1 MFWSI
6 VYNSNGD
13 DMKKVVNEYIYD
25 LKMLKKFYKVNLQT
39 NFFLVLLMLV
49 LLSTISSF
57 LDKDISFGIF
67 SLVVFLLGCIYYF
80 FFPNILA
87 TISYRRLLTKNNN
100 QEMHIKVTVNEKEI
114 FVKNNLS
121 KQKDKYLLE
130 DIKKVRKKKDII
142 CMLTKEKVGILLAKE
157 GFKTGDIDVLFSI
170 LANAK
175 SSKK

>member
-1 MFWSI
+1 
-6 VYNSNGD
+6 
-13 DMKKVVNEYIYD
+13 MKKVVNEYIYD

-57 LDKDISFGIF
+57 LDKDVSFGVF

-100 QEMHIKVTVNEKEI
+100 QEMYIKVTVNEKEI
-114 FVKNNLS
+114 IVENNLS

>member
-1 MFWSI
+1 
-6 VYNSNGD
+6 
-13 DMKKVVNEYIYD
+13 MKKVVNEYVYD
-25 LKMLKKFYKVNLQT
+25 LKMLKKIYKVNLQT

-114 FVKNNLS
+114 IVENNLS

>member
-1 MFWSI
+1 
-6 VYNSNGD
+6 
-13 DMKKVVNEYIYD
+13 MKKVVNEYIYD

-39 NFFLVLLMLV
+39 NFFLVLLILV

-57 LDKDISFGIF
+57 LDKDIPFGIF

>member
-1 MFWSI
+1 
-6 VYNSNGD
+6 
-13 DMKKVVNEYIYD
+13 MKKVVNEYIYD

-39 NFFLVLLMLV
+39 NFFLVLLILV

-57 LDKDISFGIF
+57 LDKDVSFGVF

-114 FVKNNLS
+114 IVENNLS

>member
-1 MFWSI
+1 
-6 VYNSNGD
+6 
-13 DMKKVVNEYIYD
+13 MKKVVNEYIYD
-25 LKMLKKFYKVNLQT
+25 LKMLKTFYKVNLQT
-39 NFFLVLLMLV
+39 NFFLVLLILV

-100 QEMHIKVTVNEKEI
+100 QEMHIKVTVSEKEI
-114 FVKNNLS
+114 IVENNLS

-170 LANAK
+170 LVNKK

>member
-1 MFWSI
+1 
-6 VYNSNGD
+6 
-13 DMKKVVNEYIYD
+13 MKKVVNEYIYD
-25 LKMLKKFYKVNLQT
+25 LKMLKTFYKVNLQT
-39 NFFLVLLMLV
+39 NFFLVLLIIV

-57 LDKDISFGIF
+57 LDKDISFGVF

-114 FVKNNLS
+114 IVENNLS

>member
-1 MFWSI
+1 
-6 VYNSNGD
+6 
-13 DMKKVVNEYIYD
+13 MKKVVNEYIYD
-25 LKMLKKFYKVNLQT
+25 LKMLKMLKKFYKVNLQT

-87 TISYRRLLTKNNN
+87 SISYRRLLTKNNN

>member
-1 MFWSI
+1 
-6 VYNSNGD
+6 
-13 DMKKVVNEYIYD
+13 MKKVVNEYIYD

-87 TISYRRLLTKNNN
+87 SISYRRLLTKNNN

-114 FVKNNLS
+114 FVENNLS

>member
-1 MFWSI
+1 
-6 VYNSNGD
+6 
-13 DMKKVVNEYIYD
+13 MKKVVNEYIYD

-39 NFFLVLLMLV
+39 NFFLGMLILV

-57 LDKDISFGIF
+57 LDKDISFGVF

-114 FVKNNLS
+114 IVENNLS

>member
-1 MFWSI
+1 MRL
-6 VYNSNGD
+6 VYNDNGD
-13 DMKKVVNEYIYD
+13 DMKKIVNEYVYD

-39 NFFLVLLMLV
+39 NFFLVLLILV

-87 TISYRRLLTKNNN
+87 TMSYRRLLTKNNN

>member
-1 MFWSI
+1 
-6 VYNSNGD
+6 
-13 DMKKVVNEYIYD
+13 MKKVVNEYIYD
-25 LKMLKKFYKVNLQT
+25 LKMLKTFYKVNLQT

-57 LDKDISFGIF
+57 LDKDISFGVF

-100 QEMHIKVTVNEKEI
+100 REMHMKVTVNEKEI
-114 FVKNNLS
+114 IVENNLS

-157 GFKTGDIDVLFSI
+157 GFKTGNIDVLFSI
-170 LANAK
+170 LVNKK

>member
-1 MFWSI
+1 
-6 VYNSNGD
+6 
-13 DMKKVVNEYIYD
+13 MKKVVNEYIYD
-25 LKMLKKFYKVNLQT
+25 LKMLKTFYKVNLQT
-39 NFFLVLLMLV
+39 NFFLVLLILV

-57 LDKDISFGIF
+57 LDKDISFGVF

>member
-1 MFWSI
+1 
-6 VYNSNGD
+6 
-13 DMKKVVNEYIYD
+13 MKKVVNEYIYD

-100 QEMHIKVTVNEKEI
+100 QEMHIKVTVSEKEI
-114 FVKNNLS
+114 IVENNLS

-170 LANAK
+170 LVNKK

>member
-1 MFWSI
+1 M
-6 VYNSNGD
+6 VYNNNGD
-13 DMKKVVNEYIYD
+13 SMKKIVNEYVYD

-114 FVKNNLS
+114 IVENNLS

-142 CMLTKEKVGILLAKE
+142 CMLTKEKVGILLSKE
-157 GFKTGDIDVLFSI
+157 GFITGNEDVLFSV
-170 LANAK
+170 LNDVK
-175 SSKK
+175 ND

>member
-1 MFWSI
+1 M
-6 VYNSNGD
+6 VYNNNGD
-13 DMKKVVNEYIYD
+13 SMKKIVNEYVYD

-39 NFFLVLLMLV
+39 NFFLVLLILV
-49 LLSTISSF
+49 LLSTVSSF

-67 SLVVFLLGCIYYF
+67 SLIVFLLGCVYYF
-80 FFPNILA
+80 FFPNNLA
-87 TISYRRLLTKNNN
+87 STAYRGFLMKNNN
-100 QEMHIKVTVNEKEI
+100 QEMKLKITVNEKEI

>member
-1 MFWSI
+1 
-6 VYNSNGD
+6 
-13 DMKKVVNEYIYD
+13 MKKVVNEYIYD

-39 NFFLVLLMLV
+39 NFFLVLLILV

-57 LDKDISFGIF
+57 LDKDISFGVF

-114 FVKNNLS
+114 IVENNLS

>member
-1 MFWSI
+1 
-6 VYNSNGD
+6 
-13 DMKKVVNEYIYD
+13 MKKVVNEYIYD

-114 FVKNNLS
+114 FVENNLS

>member
-1 MFWSI
+1 
-6 VYNSNGD
+6 
-13 DMKKVVNEYIYD
+13 MKKVVNEYVYD

-49 LLSTISSF
+49 LLSIISSF
-57 LDKDISFGIF
+57 LDKDISFGVF

-114 FVKNNLS
+114 IVENNLS

>member
-1 MFWSI
+1 
-6 VYNSNGD
+6 
-13 DMKKVVNEYIYD
+13 MKKVVNEYIYD

-114 FVKNNLS
+114 IVENNLS

-170 LANAK
+170 LVNAK

>member
-1 MFWSI
+1 
-6 VYNSNGD
+6 
-13 DMKKVVNEYIYD
+13 MKKVVNEYIYD

-49 LLSTISSF
+49 LLSIISSF

-114 FVKNNLS
+114 IVENNLS

>member
-1 MFWSI
+1 
-6 VYNSNGD
+6 
-13 DMKKVVNEYIYD
+13 MKKVVNEYIYD

-39 NFFLVLLMLV
+39 NFFLVLLILV

-57 LDKDISFGIF
+57 LDKDISFGVF

-114 FVKNNLS
+114 IVENNLS

-170 LANAK
+170 LANKK
-175 SSKK
+175 SRKK

>member
-1 MFWSI
+1 
-6 VYNSNGD
+6 
-13 DMKKVVNEYIYD
+13 MKKVVNEYIYD

-87 TISYRRLLTKNNN
+87 SISYRRLLTKNNN

-114 FVKNNLS
+114 FVENNLS

-157 GFKTGDIDVLFSI
+157 GFKTGDIDVLFSF
-170 LANAK
+170 
-175 SSKK
+175 

>member
-1 MFWSI
+1 
-6 VYNSNGD
+6 
-13 DMKKVVNEYIYD
+13 MKKVVNEYIYD

-57 LDKDISFGIF
+57 LDKDISFGVF

-100 QEMHIKVTVNEKEI
+100 QEMYIKVTVNEKEI
-114 FVKNNLS
+114 IVENNLS

-170 LANAK
+170 LVNKK

>member
-1 MFWSI
+1 
-6 VYNSNGD
+6 
-13 DMKKVVNEYIYD
+13 MKKVVNEYVYD
-25 LKMLKKFYKVNLQT
+25 LKMLKKIYKVNLQT

-100 QEMHIKVTVNEKEI
+100 QEMHIKVTVSEKEI
-114 FVKNNLS
+114 IVENNLS

>member
-1 MFWSI
+1 
-6 VYNSNGD
+6 
-13 DMKKVVNEYIYD
+13 MKKVVNEYIYD
-25 LKMLKKFYKVNLQT
+25 LKMLKMLKKFYKVNLQT

-87 TISYRRLLTKNNN
+87 SISYRRLLTKNNN

-157 GFKTGDIDVLFSI
+157 GFKTGDIDVLFSF
-170 LANAK
+170 
-175 SSKK
+175 

>member
-1 MFWSI
+1 
-6 VYNSNGD
+6 
-13 DMKKVVNEYIYD
+13 MKKVVNEYIYD
-25 LKMLKKFYKVNLQT
+25 LKMLKTFYKVNLQT
-39 NFFLVLLMLV
+39 NFFLVLLILV

-57 LDKDISFGIF
+57 LDKDISFGVF

-100 QEMHIKVTVNEKEI
+100 QEMHIKVIVNEKEI
-114 FVKNNLS
+114 IVENNLS

>member
-1 MFWSI
+1 MVS
-6 VYNSNGD
+6 VSC
-13 DMKKVVNEYIYD
+13 
-25 LKMLKKFYKVNLQT
+25 NLPP
-39 NFFLVLLMLV
+39 
-49 LLSTISSF
+49 LSTISSF
-57 LDKDISFGIF
+57 LEKDISFGIF

-87 TISYRRLLTKNNN
+87 TMSYRRLLTKNNN

-114 FVKNNLS
+114 IVENNLS
-121 KQKDKYLLE
+121 KENDKYSIE
-130 DIKKVRKKKDII
+130 DVKKIREKKDAI
-142 CMLTKEKVGILLAKE
+142 CLLMKEKEGILLAKE

>member
-1 MFWSI
+1 
-6 VYNSNGD
+6 
-13 DMKKVVNEYIYD
+13 MKKVVNEYVYD

-114 FVKNNLS
+114 IVENNLS

-170 LANAK
+170 LVNKK

>member
-1 MFWSI
+1 
-6 VYNSNGD
+6 
-13 DMKKVVNEYIYD
+13 MKKVVNEYIYD

-57 LDKDISFGIF
+57 LDKDVSFGVF

-114 FVKNNLS
+114 IVENNLS

>member
-1 MFWSI
+1 
-6 VYNSNGD
+6 
-13 DMKKVVNEYIYD
+13 
-25 LKMLKKFYKVNLQT
+25 MLKTFYKVNLQT
-39 NFFLVLLMLV
+39 NFFLVLLILV
-49 LLSTISSF
+49 LLSTISSL
-57 LDKDISFGIF
+57 LDKDISFGVF

-114 FVKNNLS
+114 IVENNLS

>member
-1 MFWSI
+1 
-6 VYNSNGD
+6 
-13 DMKKVVNEYIYD
+13 MKKVVNEYIYD
-25 LKMLKKFYKVNLQT
+25 LKMLKTFYKVNLQT
-39 NFFLVLLMLV
+39 NFFLVLLILV
-49 LLSTISSF
+49 LLSTISSL
-57 LDKDISFGIF
+57 LDKDISFGVF

-114 FVKNNLS
+114 IVENNLS

>member
-1 MFWSI
+1 
-6 VYNSNGD
+6 
-13 DMKKVVNEYIYD
+13 MKKVVNEYIYD

-39 NFFLVLLMLV
+39 NFFLVLLILV

>member
-1 MFWSI
+1 MRL
-6 VYNSNGD
+6 VYNDNGD
-13 DMKKVVNEYIYD
+13 DMKKVVNEYVYD

-39 NFFLVLLMLV
+39 NFFLVLLILV

-87 TISYRRLLTKNNN
+87 SISYRRLLTKNNN

-114 FVKNNLS
+114 FVENNLS

>member
-1 MFWSI
+1 
-6 VYNSNGD
+6 
-13 DMKKVVNEYIYD
+13 MKKVVNEYIYD

-57 LDKDISFGIF
+57 LDKDISFGVF

-114 FVKNNLS
+114 FVENNLS